1 VPGSPAVIL
10 LDLFF
15 NDRLYQLAHETVPAG
30 PCTENSVTITV
41 HDTEGGDYR
50 MASPSADETTSG
62 SDTPPDADMILLTVE
77 EAARRLSL
85 GRTTFYGLLKEGQI
99 ASVRIGRLRRIPA
112 EELTAYTARL
122 ITKQHAA

>member
-1 VPGSPAVIL
+1 MTRQSR
-10 LDLFF
+10 D
-15 NDRLYQLAHETVPAG
+15 H
-30 PCTENSVTITV
+30 TENSVGITV
-41 HDTEGGDYR
+41 HETEEGGDYR
-50 MASPSADETTSG
+50 MASPSADETTS
-62 SDTPPDADMILLTVE
+62 SIDTLPETTPDMTLLTVE